1 MELLKAATDLRL
13 WLALAIVLSF
23 LVPESD
29 LPFSTLIIVILMI
42 QMTLS
47 MDGLRLS
54 IQDLGTNRKGAL
66 ISIFMSYVV
75 NTGITLLLG
84 SFFIPDNKEIWYGWV
99 MLASMPCAIA
109 VVTAAILTNEN
120 METSVLA
127 VTATYLSGLVLTPLL
142 SYALIGDAVNPL
154 EILKYIVL
162 FILIPVILSRFT
174 PRLRMKRS
182 FKVPVINLM
191 MAAMVFCSVNSNR
204 GTMVDDP
211 MFIRLILAVVL
222 LRVLVLNA
230 VVWLMIRRWGFAR
243 GSESTY
249 LVLGVWK
256 NTGLSISMTMVLLAA
271 TPTSV
276 IPCFLSMIVETL
288 WFSVVT
294 RERKAVQT
302 PDAVPDEG

>member
-1 MELLKAATDLRL
+1 MELLRAATDLRL
-13 WLALAIVLSF
+13 WLATAIVLSF
-23 LVPESD
+23 VIPESD
-29 LPFSTLIIVILMI
+29 LPFSSIIIVILMV

-54 IQDLGTNRKGAL
+54 IQDLGRNRRGAL
-66 ISIFMSYVV
+66 ISILLSYLV

-84 SFFIPDNKEIWYGWV
+84 SLFIADNREIWYGWV

-109 VVTAAILTNEN
+109 VVTASILMKEN
-120 METSVLA
+120 METAVLA
-127 VTATYLSGLVLTPLL
+127 VTATYVSGLVLTPLL
-142 SYALIGDAVNPL
+142 SFALIGDAVNPL

-162 FILIPVILSRFT
+162 FIIIPVILSRLT
-174 PRLRMKRS
+174 PYLNMKRE
-182 FKVPVINLM
+182 FKVPAINLL

-204 GTMVDDP
+204 GVMIDDP
-211 MFIRLILAVVL
+211 GFILLILGVVL
-222 LRVLVLNA
+222 LRVLILNA
-230 VVWLMIRRWGFAR
+230 VMWVLIRRSGFAE
-243 GSESTY
+243 GSEGTY

-288 WFSVVT
+288 WFSIVT
-294 RERKAVQT
+294 RERKSSQ
-302 PDAVPDEG
+302 PDAAVSC

>member
-13 WLALAIVLSF
+13 WIATAIVLSF
-23 LVPESD
+23 VIPELD
-29 LPFSTLIIVILMI
+29 LPFSSIIIVILMV

-54 IQDLGTNRKGAL
+54 IQDLGRNRKGAL
-66 ISIFMSYVV
+66 TSILLSYLV

-84 SFFIPDNKEIWYGWV
+84 SLFITDNREIWYGWV

-109 VVTAAILTNEN
+109 VVTASILMKEN
-120 METSVLA
+120 METAVLA
-127 VTATYLSGLVLTPLL
+127 VTATYVSGLVLTPLL
-142 SYALIGDAVNPL
+142 SFALIGDAVNPL

-162 FILIPVILSRFT
+162 FIIIPVILSRFT
-174 PRLRMKRS
+174 PRLHMSRS
-182 FKVPVINLM
+182 FKVPAINLL

-204 GTMVDDP
+204 GTMIDDP
-211 MFIRLILAVVL
+211 AFILLILGVVI
-222 LRVLVLNA
+222 LRLVILHA
-230 VVWLMIRRWGFAR
+230 LMWMLIRRSGFAQ
-243 GSESTY
+243 GSEGTY

-276 IPCFLSMIVETL
+276 IPCFLCLIVETL
-288 WFSVVT
+288 WFSFVT
-294 RERKAVQT
+294 RERKGGQLN
-302 PDAVPDEG
+302 DAEVESA